1 MEILYSN
8 ENDGGKTTVTLE
20 LLADG
25 SLQLF
30 YYDIG
35 EDARRAFGD
44 SDYES
49 WIAIPP
55 ADLPRLA
62 PALLAEKYKGRHD
75 APSDFA
81 SFCERRGIATEGGSW
96 T

>member
-49 WIAIPP
+49 WITVP
-55 ADLPRLA
+55 AAELPKLA
-62 PALLAEKYKGRHD
+62 LALLAEKYAGRHD
-75 APSDFA
+75 ARSAFA
-81 SFCERRGIATEGGSW
+81 AFCEAEGIGHEGGSW

>member
-1 MEILYSN
+1 METIYRN
-8 ENDGGKTTVTLE
+8 ENEGGKTTVTLE
-20 LLADG
+20 LRPDG

-44 SDYES
+44 SDYEA
-49 WIAIPP
+49 WITIP
-55 ADLPRLA
+55 AAELPKLA
-62 PALLAEKYKGRHD
+62 MALLAEKYAGRHD
-75 APSDFA
+75 ARSDFA
-81 SFCERRGIATEGGSW
+81 SFCERRGIEHEGGIW